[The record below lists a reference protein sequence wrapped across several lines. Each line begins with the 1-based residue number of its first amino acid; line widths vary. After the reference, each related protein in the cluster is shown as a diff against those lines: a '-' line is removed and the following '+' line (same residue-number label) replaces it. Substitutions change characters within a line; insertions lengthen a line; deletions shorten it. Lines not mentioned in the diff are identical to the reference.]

1 MLKLSKLKKFILL
14 TTIFSVLVIIAL
26 SITASAA
33 TYKYD
38 DLGRL
43 TEVTYNSG
51 QKIIYTYDAGGNI
64 LTVKEVSVIK
74 LNPIGNKTVFAGEE
88 LKFTVTGVGQEG
100 SDLVYSASNLP
111 AGAVFDSQTREFSWI
126 PTSTQVGVYT
136 KVTFQVTDGTNTSKQ
151 EITITVQRKT
161 IKGDLDGDGEFNS
174 IDFAMFNMY
183 LTGKI
188 KLTEEQL
195 EAADVN
201 DDGEAN
207 SIDLAMMRQ
216 VLLGIRP
223 GF

>member
-43 TEVTYNSG
+43 TEVTYIPGRKSY
-51 QKIIYTYDAGGNI
+51 IHMMGGNI

-100 SDLVYSASNLP
+100 SDLVLCFQF
-111 AGAVFDSQTREFSWI
+111 AGGCGFDSQTREFSWI

-151 EITITVQRKT
+151 EITITVQ
-161 IKGDLDGDGEFNS
+161 
-174 IDFAMFNMY
+174 
-183 LTGKI
+183 GK
-188 KLTEEQL
+188 L
-195 EAADVN
+195 
-201 DDGEAN
+201 
-207 SIDLAMMRQ
+207 
-216 VLLGIRP
+216 
-223 GF
+223 